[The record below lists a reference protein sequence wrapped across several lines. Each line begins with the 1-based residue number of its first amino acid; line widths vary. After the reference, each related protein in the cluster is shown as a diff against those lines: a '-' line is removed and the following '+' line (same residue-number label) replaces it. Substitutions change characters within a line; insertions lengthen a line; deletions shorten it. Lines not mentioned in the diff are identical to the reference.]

1 AIGYYTADNAVEWLD
16 IDKFM
21 GWLSRSIQRSADS
34 MPPTPLGPVSLP
46 LCPDPSL
53 ATPSSPSTVPP
64 SSSVPNARPNTSRD
78 RTEISDDDDPPP
90 TPLISQVKRR
100 RALSKAQ
107 SLSSESDSDAPEG
120 DFAYL
125 LDLSD
130 DTREWV
136 DKNGDLL
143 SMVAIIKSEDQDAWG
158 EGTGGS
164 VSKPTKVAALDGA
177 PCQVATHRCQ
187 GVYIC
192 SQLDT
197 SLLEGHERYEPDDEA
212 MRDLF
217 EADRVV
223 NVRDTSS
230 MSLVVAAFYNDVY
243 TKKCPFIDASGNQ
256 CQGGPVYRKLR
267 QMNFDGKYGFIGCQ
281 NYSAGG
287 KHRFVSINRDVDEDL
302 LRELFQNNG
311 RFTSFVNVVSTNCA
325 RVLPPRQ
332 GGKGN
337 RKCPYTH
344 VDQNGLILP
353 GNIVRRPCNTWIKI
367 FAPIDRNG
375 RRAIIYLS
383 KPHNHP
389 RPPCTKLSRDGKD
402 AYKQAILAAGATNL
416 TVLKYDNGSY
426 TSKIFNG
433 NIPASLDPA
442 LLNPRIKRKLI
453 YDLKTTEN
461 PHGLSWE
468 GVCFFQEKMRE
479 TLPPEKR
486 YIQYLTSDDGV
497 QIVLTMLPFLAGRIH
512 AAKASLH
519 DNMYARLHGVW
530 KEWEVVIW
538 DDKLNC
544 RVTITRIYSKRETEE
559 VFAKMWPALWDTI
572 ERVTGVQVKFKFIH
586 GEGLQAVLVDGNKL
600 QVNTF
605 GADLVKRNNPYLS
618 GIHET
623 EPTKIVGFT
632 LRTCRLHVD
641 RKFTKMGLVVP
652 DEEMGRIRGCY
663 FIKTQSELDE
673 FIEWCKNS
681 EYKIIR
687 DWIKDKESAPWFF
700 PSINQF
706 LSKISEEDWILTP
719 GDTNLN
725 ESAHPYTNQHT
736 GTNLPLLIAI
746 QTAYKLDLEVEA
758 KIQLMEKNCVLV
770 NHNNSKSTQDRR
782 NAARRALHYQQAL
795 DRKEA
800 QTELE
805 EIDTALEQQAEARK
819 TSNQITKD
827 LRDKKKALQ
836 TASGVKKT
844 KRQGEKERA
853 RLPDENEMAGTT
865 ESGV

>member
-1 AIGYYTADNAVEWLD
+1 
-16 IDKFM
+16 
-21 GWLSRSIQRSADS
+21 
-34 MPPTPLGPVSLP
+34 
-46 LCPDPSL
+46 
-53 ATPSSPSTVPP
+53 
-64 SSSVPNARPNTSRD
+64 
-78 RTEISDDDDPPP
+78 
-90 TPLISQVKRR
+90 
-100 RALSKAQ
+100 
-107 SLSSESDSDAPEG
+107 
-120 DFAYL
+120 
-125 LDLSD
+125 
-130 DTREWV
+130 
-136 DKNGDLL
+136 
-143 SMVAIIKSEDQDAWG
+143 MVAIIKSEDQDAWG

-164 VSKPTKVAALDGA
+164 VSKPTKVAALDG
-177 PCQVATHRCQ
+177 
-187 GVYIC
+187 VYIC

-197 SLLEGHERYEPDDEA
+197 SLLEGHECYEPDDEA
-212 MRDLF
+212 MRELF
-217 EADRVV
+217 EADRAV

-230 MSLVVAAFYNDVY
+230 MSLVVAAFYNDVH

-311 RFTSFVNVVSTNCA
+311 RFTSAVREIESA
-325 RVLPPRQ
+325 RTHMSIRTALSFQ
-332 GGKGN
+332 GTL
-337 RKCPYTH
+337 Y
-344 VDQNGLILP
+344 
-353 GNIVRRPCNTWIKI
+353 RPCNTWIKI
-367 FAPIDRNG
+367 FAPIDRND

-416 TVLKYDNGSY
+416 TVLKCDNAGS
-426 TSKIFNG
+426 TLKIFNG

-519 DNMYARLHGVW
+519 DNTYARLHAHGVW
-530 KEWEVVIW
+530 KECEVVSIW

-544 RVTITRIYSKRETEE
+544 RVSSFRR
-559 VFAKMWPALWDTI
+559 
-572 ERVTGVQVKFKFIH
+572 
-586 GEGLQAVLVDGNKL
+586 
-600 QVNTF
+600 
-605 GADLVKRNNPYLS
+605 
-618 GIHET
+618 
-623 EPTKIVGFT
+623 
-632 LRTCRLHVD
+632 
-641 RKFTKMGLVVP
+641 
-652 DEEMGRIRGCY
+652 
-663 FIKTQSELDE
+663 
-673 FIEWCKNS
+673 
-681 EYKIIR
+681 KIIR

-770 NHNNSKSTQDRR
+770 NHNNSKSTRDRR
-782 NAARRALHYQQAL
+782 NAARRASHYQQAL

-853 RLPDENEMAGTT
+853 RPPDENEMAGTT
-865 ESGV
+865 EPLYAGLAASSSTMEGESPFLPATMEGNSGFILSPELEPVFGAEDRANLLPGDLDSYLYPIGF